1 MYGARWGHREV
12 ALKVLRGELT
22 AGDRDRFLAEAR
34 LLVEMTHPGVV
45 KVLAAGSLP
54 DGRPY
59 LAMEKLPGE
68 TLARRLARG
77 PLPLAQAVALF
88 VQLCDAVSAMHAR
101 SLIHR
106 DLKPENVML
115 VSGPSGEHAVLLDFG
130 IAKVATEGI
139 APPTQSGMV
148 RGTPAYMAP
157 ERFFG
162 HPASIAT
169 DVYELAVTLFAMIA
183 GRLPWADSVDPEVR
197 LNPARLGALV
207 AVPPALDELVARALS
222 TRAPNRP
229 PSVTALCDEVVAA
242 SGTDVSA
249 ARSTVPLAPQHPPSS
264 PLMLPQ
270 AAWSAEQRVTT
281 GATASGERGVETVR
295 TRLRWPLA
303 AAAGVFAVAGGIA
316 IFVATRGGPATKLL
330 TGPDDPWSGEG
341 PARVVLV
348 DAGAGDGGGPVPLPP
363 EERTAVREAL
373 AASVRRHSPDVEA
386 MIGVSVAELRRAPEL
401 SEVFARVRV
410 QPMLRGALDTMI
422 GECELPFGDR
432 ASWLSLAVVGGLG
445 TFDLV
450 ASGTWTREEI
460 EGCVAGDD
468 GTVKR
473 AGNDGALS
481 VVRSSAGT
489 TRVVGWID
497 EHTFVISTR
506 PGADQA
512 FISARLGRPP
522 RATRVLEL
530 AGGID
535 RRASL
540 WLVATSESLGRA
552 VESATM
558 KRADI
563 TARLAL
569 GEVDE
574 DGDGAVG
581 FQVATYFPDEETA
594 RAGEAELKG
603 HLSELTEHPAF
614 DLVMPK
620 WSVRRDGTMVN
631 IHGMVPDELVTKLQ
645 RTVLDLLP

>member
-207 AVPPALDELVARALS
+207 AVPPALDEL
-222 TRAPNRP
+222 
-229 PSVTALCDEVVAA
+229 
-242 SGTDVSA
+242 
-249 ARSTVPLAPQHPPSS
+249 
-264 PLMLPQ
+264 
-270 AAWSAEQRVTT
+270 W
-281 GATASGERGVETVR
+281 
-295 TRLRWPLA
+295 
-303 AAAGVFAVAGGIA
+303 
-316 IFVATRGGPATKLL
+316 
-330 TGPDDPWSGEG
+330 
-341 PARVVLV
+341 
-348 DAGAGDGGGPVPLPP
+348 
-363 EERTAVREAL
+363 
-373 AASVRRHSPDVEA
+373 
-386 MIGVSVAELRRAPEL
+386 
-401 SEVFARVRV
+401 
-410 QPMLRGALDTMI
+410 
-422 GECELPFGDR
+422 
-432 ASWLSLAVVGGLG
+432 
-445 TFDLV
+445 
-450 ASGTWTREEI
+450 
-460 EGCVAGDD
+460 
-468 GTVKR
+468 
-473 AGNDGALS
+473 
-481 VVRSSAGT
+481 
-489 TRVVGWID
+489 
-497 EHTFVISTR
+497 
-506 PGADQA
+506 
-512 FISARLGRPP
+512 
-522 RATRVLEL
+522 
-530 AGGID
+530 
-535 RRASL
+535 
-540 WLVATSESLGRA
+540 
-552 VESATM
+552 
-558 KRADI
+558 
-563 TARLAL
+563 
-569 GEVDE
+569 
-574 DGDGAVG
+574 
-581 FQVATYFPDEETA
+581 
-594 RAGEAELKG
+594 
-603 HLSELTEHPAF
+603 
-614 DLVMPK
+614 
-620 WSVRRDGTMVN
+620 
-631 IHGMVPDELVTKLQ
+631 
-645 RTVLDLLP
+645 